1 MAAFIFLPFLFCGII
16 THTSEYLKISRKQSF
31 SVMAAKVS
39 VLFLLFL
46 TVNLYAQ
53 NPPVKPVQ
61 QAQEENLEK
70 HISAA
75 ETFQIS
81 GDLVNAQVENR
92 AIAAISLRR
101 FGNVLIEEGKLP
113 DAVKILSQSKSY
125 ADDASVRTDLAVAYL
140 QMNEVEKALEEAGA
154 AVNFDPKNAY
164 ARYILGNIYFTK
176 ENYEAALPELE
187 KVMIL
192 APNFD
197 AARALG
203 LTYLYLKQPE
213 RARLLFEEMQ
223 AALKKANPEL
233 HILFGQAYE
242 QTNYP
247 LEAEREFKRALE
259 INPKQERANF
269 FLGYVI
275 LQHGGSGRLAEA
287 GQAFERELQLTP
299 DDFFSNFF
307 AGVVASSENNHS
319 KAIRLLLKAVQLNP
333 KSSEAH
339 LFLGQSQMETG
350 DLKTAEKTLRRAIE
364 LTPNV
369 SKNGFETRRAY
380 YMLGRLL
387 VQAGR
392 RDEGEAEL
400 VKARE
405 LQTKLINTTRD
416 EINELFSQVVADTK
430 KSSAGNTTQNQA
442 NREVQLSAQ
451 RIAELKKI
459 KTYLSDVL
467 AQAFFNLGVI
477 SVQNNQLPEALE
489 KFAEAAVW
497 KPNFPNLDRSWGI
510 VAFRAAQF
518 DKAVAPLVRHIKS
531 NQQDKLARQM
541 LGASFYFTKDYKNA
555 VETLKSLS
563 AAITDD
569 AELAYFYGV
578 SLIQL
583 GRNQEAAPV
592 FDKLAQISQKNPE
605 TLLYAAQGFMFS
617 GDYERSVKEFRTV
630 SALAPQSAKVNF
642 FIGQSLIRLNRFD
655 EAEKAFERELTLN
668 PADESSKYHLALTL
682 IERKIRTDEAIKL
695 LNEAIDLRSDYA
707 DAHYQL
713 GKIYTERGETEK
725 AIKQL
730 ETAVQADPK
739 KDYIH
744 YQLSLAYRKASRREE
759 ADRELKLYQE
769 LKSANRKTENLM
781 PMGSSNKNVP

>member
-1 MAAFIFLPFLFCGII
+1 M
-16 THTSEYLKISRKQSF
+16 T
-31 SVMAAKVS
+31 AKVS
-39 VLFLLFL
+39 VLILLFL
-46 TVNLYAQ
+46 AVNSYAQ
-53 NPPVKPVQ
+53 SPSVKPLPQ
-61 QAQEENLEK
+61 TQEENLEK

-81 GDLVNAQVENR
+81 GDLINAQIQNR
-92 AIAAISLRR
+92 AIVAIGLRR
-101 FGNVLIEEGKLP
+101 AGNLAIEEGKLR
-113 DAVKILSQSKSY
+113 DAVKTLSESKSY
-125 ADDASVRTDLAVAYL
+125 ADNLNIRTDLAVAYL
-140 QMNEVEKALEEAGA
+140 QMNEVEKALEEAQA
-154 AVNFDPKNAY
+154 AVSFDPKNAY

-213 RARLLFEEMQ
+213 RAKLLFEEMQ
-223 AALKKANPEL
+223 ASLKKVSSEL

-247 LEAEREFKRALE
+247 LEAEREFKRALAV
-259 INPKQERANF
+259 NPKQERANF

-275 LQHGGSGRLAEA
+275 LQHGGSGRLSEA
-287 GQAFERELQLTP
+287 GRAFEKELQLAP

-307 AGVVASSENNHS
+307 AGVVASSENNHL
-319 KAIRLLLKAVQLNP
+319 KAIGLLQKAVQLNP

-339 LFLGQSQMETG
+339 LFLGQSQMETN

-364 LTPNV
+364 LAPNV
-369 SKNGFETRRAY
+369 SKNGFETRRAH

-405 LQTKLINTTRD
+405 LQTKLIKTTRD
-416 EINELFSQVVADTK
+416 EINELFSQVVSDTK
-430 KSSAGNTTQNQA
+430 KLATKNETQNTA
-442 NREVQLSAQ
+442 NREVNLPAQ
-451 RIAELKKI
+451 RIVELKKI
-459 KTYLSDVL
+459 KAYLSDVL
-467 AQAFFNLGVI
+467 AQAFYNLGVI

-489 KFAEAAVW
+489 KFAAAAVW
-497 KPNFPNLDRSWGI
+497 KPNFPNLDRNWGI
-510 VAFRAAQF
+510 VAFRAGLF
-518 DKAVAPLVRHIKS
+518 DQAVAPLARQIKV
-531 NQQDKLARQM
+531 NQQDNLARQM
-541 LGASFYFTKDYKNA
+541 LGASYYFIRDYKNA
-555 VETLKSLS
+555 VEILKPLS
-563 AAITDD
+563 GAITDD

-578 SLIQL
+578 SLVQL
-583 GRNQEAAPV
+583 GRNREAAPV
-592 FDKLAQISQKNPE
+592 FDKLANASQKNPE
-605 TLLYAAQGFMFS
+605 TLTYAAQGFMFS
-617 GDYERSVKEFRTV
+617 GDYERAVKEFRHV
-630 SALAPQSAKVNF
+630 SALAPQTPKINF
-642 FIGQSLIRLNRFD
+642 FVGLGLIRLNRFD
-655 EAEKAFERELTLN
+655 EAEKAFAEELTVN

-682 IERKIRTDEAIKL
+682 IERKIKIEEAIKL
-695 LNEAIDLRSDYA
+695 LNEAVASRPDYA

-725 AIKQL
+725 AIERL
-730 ETAVQADPK
+730 ERAVQADPK

-744 YQLSLAYRKASRREE
+744 YQLSIAYRKAARREA

-769 LKSANRKTENLM
+769 LKSANRKNENLM
-781 PMGSSNKNVP
+781 PMGSSNKNAP

>member
-1 MAAFIFLPFLFCGII
+1 
-16 THTSEYLKISRKQSF
+16 
-31 SVMAAKVS
+31 MAAKIS

-46 TVNLYAQ
+46 AVNLYAQ
-53 NPPVKPVQ
+53 NPSVKLVQ

-81 GDLVNAQVENR
+81 GDLVNAQIENR
-92 AIAAISLRR
+92 AIAAIGLRR
-101 FGNVLIEEGKLP
+101 FGNLLIEEGKLQN
-113 DAVKILSQSKSY
+113 AVKTLSESKSY
-125 ADDASVRTDLAVAYL
+125 ADNASVRIDLAIAYL
-140 QMNEVEKALEEAGA
+140 QMNEVERALEEARA

-164 ARYILGNIYFTK
+164 SRYILGNIYFTK

-213 RARLLFEEMQ
+213 RARLLFEEVQ
-223 AALKKANPEL
+223 AALKKENPEL

-247 LEAEREFKRALE
+247 LEAEREFKRALA
-259 INPKQERANF
+259 INPKQERASF

-307 AGVVASSENNHS
+307 AGVVASAENNHS
-319 KAIRLLLKAVQLNP
+319 KAIRLLQKAVQLNP

-339 LFLGQSQMETG
+339 LFLGQSQMEIG

-369 SKNGFETRRAY
+369 SKNGFETRRAH

-392 RDEGEAEL
+392 REEGEAEL

-416 EINELFSQVVADTK
+416 EINELFSQVLGDTK
-430 KSSAGNTTQNQA
+430 KNPAKNTAQTANQ
-442 NREVQLSAQ
+442 EVRISAQ

-459 KTYLSDVL
+459 KAYLSDVL
-467 AQAFFNLGVI
+467 AQAFYNLGVI
-477 SVQNNQLPEALE
+477 SVQNNYLPEALE
-489 KFAEAAVW
+489 KFAEAARW
-497 KPNFPNLDRSWGI
+497 KPDFPNLDRSWGI
-510 VAFRAAQF
+510 VAFRAEQF
-518 DKAVAPLVRHIKS
+518 DKALAPLSRHIKS

-555 VETLKSLS
+555 VETLKPLS

-583 GRNQEAAPV
+583 GRNREAAPV

-605 TLLYAAQGFMFS
+605 TLTYAAQGFMFS
-617 GDYERSVKEFRTV
+617 GDYERAVKEFRTV

-655 EAEKAFERELTLN
+655 EAEKAFEQELALN

-682 IERKIRTDEAIKL
+682 IERKIRTEDAIKL
-695 LNEAIDLRSDYA
+695 LNEAINLRSDYA

-713 GKIYTERGETEK
+713 GKIYTERGETER

-744 YQLSLAYRKASRREE
+744 YQLSLAYRKASRRED

-781 PMGSSNKNVP
+781 PMRSSNKNVP